1 MFSVTKKLLDQKMNK
16 LIILFAFL
24 LWCPACVMT
33 RAQGDMLTN
42 QVRHMEDE
50 VAKLQRVRHDI
61 EILMSGQVRDLFDR
75 MAKLESQL
83 STLREAYYDGTNKS
97 HELVSEIAS
106 LRGQLEEAQF
116 QYKNLENDQKSLAHR
131 QQALKNQV
139 AIPPLK
145 KDHFDL
151 AKKLFAA
158 QKYEPALSLFDEY
171 IKQYENDK
179 ESKENKES
187 IGQAYYSLGEIY
199 RTWAETQKSSEESEK
214 FYKKSVMS
222 YQKVVEQKQSA
233 NLSEEALFKMGLVL
247 KALGNTK
254 AAQAAFNEL
263 LSNNKNS
270 KRAIEAKKQLAGL
283 KSE

>member
-1 MFSVTKKLLDQKMNK
+1 MKKINRLKKISVLTPL
-16 LIILFAFL
+16 AFL

-33 RAQGDMLTN
+33 RAEGDMLTS

-61 EILMSGQVRDLFDR
+61 EVLMSGQVRDLFDR
-75 MAKLESQL
+75 MAKLEGQL
-83 STLREAYYDGTNKS
+83 STLRESFYEGTNKS

-116 QYKNLENDQKSLAHR
+116 QYKNLENDQKSLAHK
-131 QQALKNQV
+131 QQVLKQAQNQV
-139 AIPPLK
+139 SIPPLK

-158 QKYEPALSLFDEY
+158 QKYEPAIFLFDEY
-171 IKQYENDK
+171 TKQYENDK
-179 ESKENKES
+179 ENKES
-187 IGQAYYSLGEIY
+187 TGQAYYSLGEIY
-199 RTWAETQKSSEESEK
+199 RTLAEAQKGPEESEK
-214 FYKKSVMS
+214 LYKKSVMS

-233 NLSEEALFKMGLVL
+233 NLTEEALFKMGLAL
-247 KALGNTK
+247 KALGNSK

-270 KRAIEAKKQLAGL
+270 KRATEAKKQLAGL

>member
-1 MFSVTKKLLDQKMNK
+1 MLL
-16 LIILFAFL
+16 AFL
-24 LWCPACVMT
+24 LLGSSCVMT
-33 RAQGDMLTN
+33 RSEGDMLTS
-42 QVRHMEDE
+42 QVRHMENE

-75 MAKLESQL
+75 IAKLENQL
-83 STLREAYYDGTNKS
+83 SNLRDSYYENTNKS
-97 HELVSEIAS
+97 QELVSEIAS

-116 QYKNLENDQKSLAHR
+116 LYKNLENDQKNLAHK
-131 QQALKNQV
+131 QQVLKEAQNQI

-158 QKYEPALSLFDEY
+158 QKYEPAIFLFDEY
-171 IKQYENDK
+171 VKIYEGDT
-179 ESKENKES
+179 ENKES

-199 RTWAETQKSSEESEK
+199 RMQAQAHKDQAESEK
-214 FYKKSVMS
+214 LYKKSVIS
-222 YQKVVEQKQSA
+222 YQKITEQKHAQK
-233 NLSEEALFKMGLVL
+233 LSEEALFKMGLVL
-247 KALGNTK
+247 KALNNKK

-270 KRAIEAKKQLAGL
+270 NRALEAKKMLVEL